1 MSSLFVDN
9 WRWHGVPLYLGTGKR
24 RPVKASEMAIQFA
37 GYAEVVN
44 EGRRNQSN
52 EYWAEQGGRPIRAR
66 FKTESFPLHPKFSEF
81 RFEPEFEYITTDMK
95 VDHLRV
101 YSTNKPHFRV
111 GQTITIHYELKS
123 DTEA

>member
-1 MSSLFVDN
+1 MKAVETRVMSIRRSKVVGRFVL
-9 WRWHGVPLYLGTGKR
+9 VL
-24 RPVKASEMAIQFA
+24 KA
-37 GYAEVVN
+37 N
-44 EGRRNQSN
+44 
-52 EYWAEQGGRPIRAR
+52 P
-66 FKTESFPLHPKFSEF
+66 FPLHPKFSEF